1 MYMEFDDDQMLVAN
15 DGTLIQ
21 EYLGNTPV
29 YLEDVINALEEVL
42 AENKELERKL
52 NEDYQPKEIDYY
64 EEYGISEDEFH

>member
-42 AENKELERKL
+42 VQNKELERKL
-52 NEDYQPKEIDYY
+52 NEDYQPKEINYY
-64 EEYGISEDEFH
+64 EEYGLNENDFH

>member
-64 EEYGISEDEFH
+64 DEYGLSENDFH

>member
-1 MYMEFDDDQMLVAN
+1 MYMTFDDDQMLVPN
-15 DGTLIQ
+15 NGTLIQ
-21 EYLGNTPV
+21 EYLGDSPV

-64 EEYGISEDEFH
+64 DMYGINENDFH

>member
-21 EYLGNTPV
+21 EYLGNAPV

-64 EEYGISEDEFH
+64 DEYGLSEDDFH

>member
-64 EEYGISEDEFH
+64 DEYGLSEDDFH

>member
-64 EEYGISEDEFH
+64 EEYGLSENDFH

>member
-42 AENKELERKL
+42 VQNKELERKL
-52 NEDYQPKEIDYY
+52 NEDYQPTEIDYY
-64 EEYGISEDEFH
+64 DEYGLSEDDFH

>member
-21 EYLGNTPV
+21 EYLGDSPV
-29 YLEDVINALEEVL
+29 YLEDVVNALEEVL

-52 NEDYQPKEIDYY
+52 NEDYQPKDVDYY
-64 EEYGISEDEFH
+64 DEYGINENDFH

>member
-52 NEDYQPKEIDYY
+52 NEDYQPKEIDCYD
-64 EEYGISEDEFH
+64 EYGLSENDFH

>member
-64 EEYGISEDEFH
+64 DEYGLNENDFH